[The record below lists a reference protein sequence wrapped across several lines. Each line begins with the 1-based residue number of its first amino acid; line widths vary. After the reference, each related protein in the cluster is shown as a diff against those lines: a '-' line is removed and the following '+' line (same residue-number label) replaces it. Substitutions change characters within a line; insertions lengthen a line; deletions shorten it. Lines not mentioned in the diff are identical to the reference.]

1 MNAGHIDVLIV
12 GAGPTGL
19 TMANELVRRGIRA
32 RIIDAAAGPNTET
45 RALGVQARSLEL
57 FDRQGIIEQLLARGL
72 KARVFNVFS
81 ENRQIL
87 RADFA
92 GLASPYPFLL
102 MIPQNEVQEVLTA
115 NLAALGT
122 HVEHQVEMVALTQH
136 ADHVSV
142 EARRPDGSSETV
154 RASWIVGADG
164 AHSSV
169 RRQLGLRFLGSS
181 FEENFA
187 VADLRMDWDLPGD
200 EFFAF
205 LNRGRFVAY
214 FPMLHGWH
222 RIAVAQYEEPA
233 PTGDVTQVEL
243 QRAVDVCAPPGA
255 KIAEVR
261 QAGRFRIN
269 QRRVESHSAGRA
281 FLIGDA
287 AHIHSVVGAQGMN
300 TGIQDAFNLGWKLAA
315 VVRGEA
321 DRALL
326 DTYAAERAPVARR
339 LVKGTRRITR
349 MTLLRNPVST
359 KMRRTI
365 APHILA
371 RRPVQRTLLRA
382 ISQIDVSYH
391 DGSGSAPPDRTDVG
405 DRAPDVVFTAPDGSA
420 TRLFDLLD
428 NERHTLLLLGGA
440 APPAALDAQV
450 SVVQVADPAVADA
463 YGLADGGSVLIR
475 PDGYIAYRGVA
486 KNPRSLVADVRRA
499 VSEPVLGQR

>member
-19 TMANELVRRGIRA
+19 TVANELVRRGIRT

-57 FDRQGIIEQLLARGL
+57 FDRQGITEQLLARGL

-181 FEENFA
+181 LEENFA

-222 RIAVAQYEEPA
+222 RIAVAQYEQPA

-326 DTYAAERAPVARR
+326 DTYARERSPVARR

-371 RRPVQRTLLRA
+371 SRPVQRTLLRA

-391 DGSGSAPPDRTDVG
+391 DDSGSAPQGRAAIG
-405 DRAPDVVFTAPDGSA
+405 DRAPDVTLAPQDGTT

-428 NERHTLLLLGGA
+428 PTRHTLLTVGDA
-440 APPAALDAQV
+440 TPPASELPDRIRAVRVDDL
-450 SVVQVADPAVADA
+450 AVAATYD
-463 YGLADGGSVLIR
+463 LPGGGYVLIR
-475 PDGYIAYRGVA
+475 PDGYIAYRSDQRDPSSVIESVDRVLA
-486 KNPRSLVADVRRA
+486 Q
-499 VSEPVLGQR
+499 PV

>member
-1 MNAGHIDVLIV
+1 MNADHTDVLIV

-19 TMANELVRRGIRA
+19 TIANELVRRGIRT

-57 FDRQGIIEQLLARGL
+57 FDRQGITEQLLARGL

-142 EARRPDGSSETV
+142 EARRSDGSSETV
-154 RASWIVGADG
+154 RAGWIVGADG

-187 VADLRMDWDLPGD
+187 VADLRMNWDLPGD

-222 RIAVAQYEEPA
+222 RIAVAQYEQPA
-233 PTGDVTQVEL
+233 PAGDVTQAEL
-243 QRAVDVCAPPGA
+243 QRAVDICAPPGA
-255 KIAEVR
+255 KIAEIG

-315 VVRGEA
+315 VARGEA

-326 DTYAAERAPVARR
+326 DTYAAERSPVARR

-391 DGSGSAPPDRTDVG
+391 DDSGSAPQGRAAIG
-405 DRAPDVVFTAPDGSA
+405 DRAPDVALAPQDGTT

-428 NERHTLLLLGGA
+428 PTRHTLLTVGDA
-440 APPAALDAQV
+440 TPPASELPDRIRAVRVDDL
-450 SVVQVADPAVADA
+450 AVAATYD
-463 YGLADGGSVLIR
+463 LPGGGYVLIR
-475 PDGYIAYRGVA
+475 PDGYIAYRSDQRDPTSVIESVDRVLA
-486 KNPRSLVADVRRA
+486 Q
-499 VSEPVLGQR
+499 PV